1 MLTLRPLLPAD
12 QAALWN
18 WLHIA
23 LWDPPPAPLR
33 PIEVLQNPAVRLYAE
48 GWGQPGDI
56 GLVAV
61 RDGEDAGACWMRL
74 LPEGQGLAWVDA
86 ATPQLGIGL
95 LPAFQ
100 RQGIGKPLMQATLQA
115 AWAAGVPQVSLTVHP
130 ENPAR
135 RMYAAC
141 GFEEA
146 GLRGAANYHLMVARR
161 PG

>member
-1 MLTLRPLLPAD
+1 MLSFRPLTPLD
-12 QAALWN
+12 QPALWH

-33 PIEVLQNPAVRLYAE
+33 PVEVLDHPGVRIYAE
-48 GWGQPGDI
+48 DWGRPGDI

-61 RDGEDAGACWMRL
+61 RDGQDAGACWMRV
-74 LPEGQGLAWVDA
+74 LPDGVGLASVDA
-86 ATPQLGIGL
+86 TTPQLGIGL

-100 RQGIGKPLMQATLQA
+100 RQGIGKPLMQAALRA
-115 AWAAGVPQVSLTVHP
+115 AWAQGHAQVSLTVHP

-141 GFEEA
+141 GFAEA
-146 GLRGAANYHLMVARR
+146 GLRGTYHLMVARR
-161 PG
+161 P